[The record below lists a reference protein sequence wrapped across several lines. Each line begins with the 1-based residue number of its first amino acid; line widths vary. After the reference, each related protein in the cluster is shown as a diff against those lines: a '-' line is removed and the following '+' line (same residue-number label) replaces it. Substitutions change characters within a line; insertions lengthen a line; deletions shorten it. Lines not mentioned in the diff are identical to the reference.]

1 MAAIVP
7 RWEWRMFGDPP
18 AVTAAVL
25 ETLPITA
32 VQESD
37 ETYYLSRV
45 PDADTVKLRAS
56 LMDVKVL
63 REVDAEG
70 LERWEPVFKVAF
82 PLSAEDV
89 ARVGRSLR
97 ISTTA
102 QAGPSAD
109 LAVFD
114 AVVSAAGIRAVAVH
128 KVRRRFELEG
138 CTGEW
143 TEVTADGLETQTIA
157 VESPDAAAVVRARNR
172 LRLDGFV
179 NTDYPS
185 GLAALLDGIPERY
198 AVIDAGTNSIKF
210 HVAEREPDGAWRA
223 VVDRA
228 EITRLGEGLEATG
241 RIGAEPL
248 ERVVTAIAGMADE
261 ARAHR
266 VRAIVAVG
274 TAGLRIA
281 SNAAEVLTTIRDR
294 TGVAIEVISGED
306 ESRLAY
312 QAAARWGDLGE
323 GPVVVFD
330 TGGGS
335 TQFTF
340 GHGTQVDERFSVDL
354 GAVRITERFGL
365 AHAVGPDVID
375 AARAAIASDLARI
388 AGREAP
394 EALVGMG
401 GAVTNIAAVMHGL
414 AAYDPDVIQGS
425 IVDRAE
431 LDRQIERYRSLDADG
446 RRSIVGLQPKRAEVI
461 LAGACIVRT
470 VLDLLGQD
478 RLTVSDRGLRH
489 GVLVERFAH

>member
-18 AVTAAVL
+18 AIAAAVL
-25 ETLPITA
+25 ETLPIDA

-37 ETYYLSRV
+37 ETYYLAPSD
-45 PDADTVKLRAS
+45 DADTVKLRAA

-63 REVDAEG
+63 REVDAHG
-70 LERWEPVFKVAF
+70 LERWEPVLKVGF
-82 PLSAEDV
+82 PLGPEDA
-89 ARVGRSLR
+89 ARVAASLR
-97 ISTTA
+97 IAAPPPATEAVDQTA
-102 QAGPSAD
+102 
-109 LAVFD
+109 FD
-114 AVVSAAGIRAVAVH
+114 AAVTAAGTRPVAVH

-143 TEVTADGLETQTIA
+143 TDVTADGRTTQTVA
-157 VESPDAAAVVRARNR
+157 VESPDAAAVVRARGR

-179 NTDYPS
+179 NTSYPR
-185 GLAALLDGIPERY
+185 GLRALLDESPERY

-210 HVAEREPDGAWRA
+210 HIAERAADGGWRA
-223 VVDRA
+223 IADRA

-248 ERVVTAIAGMADE
+248 ERVVAAIAGMADE
-261 ARAHR
+261 ARAQR
-266 VRAIVAVG
+266 VRALVAVG

-281 SNAAEVLTTIRDR
+281 SNAAEVLAAIRDR
-294 TGVAIEVISGED
+294 TGVSIEVISGED

-312 QAAARWGDLGE
+312 QAAARWGVLGE

-340 GHGTQVDERFSVDL
+340 GHGAQVDERFSIDL
-354 GAVRITERFGL
+354 GAVRITERFDL
-365 AHAVGPDVID
+365 THAVGPDVIT
-375 AARAAIASDLARI
+375 AARTAIAADLHRI
-388 AGREAP
+388 EGRPAP
-394 EALVGMG
+394 EALIGMG

-414 AAYDPDVIQGS
+414 AVYDPDVVQGS
-425 IVDRAE
+425 VLDRAE
-431 LDRQIERYRSLDADG
+431 LDRQIEQYRSLDADG

-470 VLDLLGQD
+470 VMDLLAQD